1 MLKRLRGVLRYAA
14 RCRRANVD
22 DVSADG
28 WCGMLERFEGSG
40 LSTESFCEQ
49 EGISLPSLKRWR
61 LKIGQDTSEAV
72 TKRVES
78 ASIGRSP
85 RRKRQSLL
93 IWGAL
98 RAGSSRLELRLDS
111 AVAWYRSSRVVDVL
125 PGRSAARVSVRSA
138 SGYAPLV
145 RWAAGAGAPRARC
158 RPGWTAGCMCSSTA
172 EVHRSACCTSIA
184 ADSACGRSDWKR
196 VVSSA
201 TGALC
206 AWTGVQQQAHQRYLL
221 RRRD

>member
-111 AVAWYRSSRVVDVL
+111 GGGVVPQLSR
-125 PGRSAARVSVRSA
+125 G
-138 SGYAPLV
+138 
-145 RWAAGAGAPRARC
+145 
-158 RPGWTAGCMCSSTA
+158 
-172 EVHRSACCTSIA
+172 
-184 ADSACGRSDWKR
+184 
-196 VVSSA
+196 
-201 TGALC
+201 
-206 AWTGVQQQAHQRYLL
+206 
-221 RRRD
+221 